1 MLGFFAKKGILM
13 KKIWSYG
20 SIIKS
25 INQIRKDRKIIQR
38 KRKISDEEIMKNF
51 CCNMYI
57 PPESEESEHM
67 RNFNKVLINL
77 EKLTGFYQKVRIVE

>member
-20 SIIKS
+20 SIIRS
-25 INQIRKDRKIIQR
+25 MNQIRKDRKIIQK
-38 KRKISDEEIMKNF
+38 KRKISDEEIMKCF
-51 CCNMYI
+51 CSNIYI

-67 RNFNKVLINL
+67 KKFNIILINL
-77 EKLTGFYQKVRIVE
+77 VKLTGLYQRVRIVE